1 MHTPNNAVQGLM
13 ARPTVDT
20 TQVTFRIPTHWLTQ
34 ADAVATILSRH
45 GMEATRT
52 DVFRE
57 AIARGMAEIVKDQ
70 GRSHYRVSAWDGRS
84 TTCLYWFGPR
94 EEDAIAEVKRLASEA
109 RLARKAV
116 EGGKPSPEQTA
127 LARWTIFRAYR
138 GDEADPFYDLMPA
151 STVGDGLKRRVE
163 ADERAEKRKA
173 KK

>member
-1 MHTPNNAVQGLM
+1 M
-13 ARPTVDT
+13 ARPTADT

-57 AIARGMAEIVKDQ
+57 AIARGMEEIVKDQ
-70 GRSHYRVSAWDGRS
+70 GRTQYRVSAWDGRA
-84 TTCLYWFGPR
+84 TTCLFWFGR
-94 EEDAIAEVKRLASEA
+94 DEKDAIAEVKRLASEA
-109 RLARKAV
+109 GAARAAV
-116 EGGKPSPEQTA
+116 ARGVTDPKEVS
-127 LARWTIFRAYR
+127 LARWTVFRAFR
-138 GDEADPFYDLMPA
+138 GDESEPFYDQVPGSSIA
-151 STVGDGLKRRVE
+151 DGMRKRLA